1 MKLSIIVTAYNA
13 QDYIQESLESIF
25 SHPPKCEFE
34 VILVNDGSTDR
45 TREFLIT
52 CVERPNVR
60 LLENATNEGI
70 PVSRNRA
77 LLICQGEYVAI
88 HDADD
93 ISLPE
98 RFNQQVNYLD
108 THQEIVFMG
117 GHAVKISAT
126 GETIGSMVYPPKDT
140 PQAFSIITRFKL
152 NPIIDPSCMYRREIV
167 VDNGGYTMDPE
178 LRTVLDFELW
188 CRLLVRGHRLAN
200 IQEPLIKYRINPNGV
215 TRTEND
221 TMVKATDLVWG
232 SFRRRSF
239 KNIKLRPESFE
250 KDSFTEYMK

>member
-1 MKLSIIVTAYNA
+1 MKLSIILTAYNA

-25 SHPPKCEFE
+25 SQPPDCEFE
-34 VILVNDGSTDR
+34 VILVNDGSIDLTRKFLVDCTD
-45 TREFLIT
+45 
-52 CVERPNVR
+52 RPNVR

-77 LLICQGEYVAI
+77 LLVCQGDYVAI

-93 ISLPE
+93 ISLPG
-98 RFNQQVNYLD
+98 RFHRQVEYLD
-108 THQEIVFMG
+108 THPEIDFMG
-117 GHAVKISAT
+117 GHAIKISMT

-140 PQAFSIITRFKL
+140 QHAFGIITRFKL

-167 VDNGGYTMDPE
+167 IQNGGYTMDPE

-200 IQEPLIKYRINPNGV
+200 IQEPLIKYRINPKGV

-221 TMVKATDLVWG
+221 TMIKATDLVWG

-239 KNIKLRPESFE
+239 KNIKLKPESFQ
-250 KDSFTEYMK
+250 KDSFTEYTK